1 MPRVS
6 VVMAVYNGARFVDD
20 ALRSIFAQTF
30 TDYEII
36 CVDDGST
43 DASWDLLET
52 YQGRLNAFRQNNRGQ
67 GAARNAGAAQAT
79 GEFLAFLDQDDCWYP
94 HKLARQVEALDADS
108 SAVLVYSNSDRM
120 DQEGRVTQTGATSA
134 EWASALASPLGRLV
148 GEGLVLPS
156 SMMVRRDAFMRVSG
170 FDVHLRGFEDFDLSA
185 RLRRI
190 GRFLFLE
197 EPALCYR
204 QHEAGFSQA
213 GGMAVIRSQER
224 FLLRMQA
231 LYPGE
236 VAKERLIRIMLAE
249 CYSDR
254 GWAELREGNRRGSL
268 AFLGRSIQHDPTKL
282 RTYLRLLRALGPFVW
297 GMCAKQ
303 RGGRCAP
310 RV

>member
-6 VVMAVYNGARFVDD
+6 VVMPVYNGIRFLEN
-20 ALRSIFAQTF
+20 ALHSIFAQTF

-43 DASWDLLET
+43 DASWNLLEA
-52 YQGRLNAFRQNNRGQ
+52 YQGRLNAFRQDNRGQ

-79 GEFLAFLDQDDCWYP
+79 GEFLAFLDQDDRWYP
-94 HKLARQVEALDADS
+94 HKLARQVEALDADPGS
-108 SAVLVYSNSDRM
+108 VLVYSNSDRM
-120 DQEGRVTQTGATSA
+120 DQEGRLTQTGATSA
-134 EWASALASPLGRLV
+134 EWASALASPLGRLI

-170 FDVHLRGFEDFDLSA
+170 FDAHLRGFEDFDLSA
-185 RLRRI
+185 RLKRT

-204 QHEAGFSQA
+204 QHESGFSQA
-213 GGMAVIRSQER
+213 GAMAVIRSRER

-231 LYPGE
+231 QYAGE
-236 VAKERLIRIMLAE
+236 VAKERLIRVMLAE

-254 GWAELREGNRRGSL
+254 GRAELREGNRRDSL
-268 AFLGRSIQHDPTKL
+268 AFLWRSIRHHPAKL
-282 RTYLRLLRALGPFVW
+282 RTYLRLLRALGPFV
-297 GMCAKQ
+297 
-303 RGGRCAP
+303 
-310 RV
+310 